1 MRRKI
6 PSTAALTA
14 FEAAA
19 RHSSFTRAAG
29 ELALTQG
36 AVCRQIAGLEEFL
49 GVKLFRR
56 SKRGVVL
63 TDAGDSYHRQV
74 AQRLDG
80 VERDTLD
87 LMARKGQGG
96 ALELGVV
103 PSFGTQWLLPRL
115 ADFNRLHPNITVHMS
130 SRTRPFLFADSGLDA
145 AIYSGDGHW
154 PGATA
159 TALFPESM
167 VPVCSPGLIAPR
179 KRLSAERLAAMPLL
193 QQATRPYI
201 WRQFLG
207 ALGVSTSRDLVGP
220 RYELFSMSVRAA
232 VLGMGVAL
240 VPELVAESELQEGRL
255 IVPLRHPFGAERAFY
270 LVCPESKA
278 DNPVLRVFKDWL
290 STYAALRFADKVN

>member
-19 RHSSFTRAAG
+19 RHSSFTQAAG

-36 AVCRQIAGLEEFL
+36 AVCRQVAGLEGFL

-74 AQRLDG
+74 AQRLDA

-115 ADFNRLHPNITVHMS
+115 ADFNRLHPNVTVHLA
-130 SRTRPFLFADSGLDA
+130 SRTRPFIFADSGLDA
-145 AIYSGDGHW
+145 AIYAGDGHW
-154 PGATA
+154 PGGAA
-159 TALFPESM
+159 TALFPENM
-167 VPVCSPGLIAPR
+167 VPVCSPALIAPR
-179 KRLSAERLAAMPLL
+179 KRLSAAGLAALPLL
-193 QQATRPYI
+193 QQATRPYL
-201 WRQFLG
+201 WRQFL
-207 ALGVSTSRDLVGP
+207 ATLGVSSARDLVGP
-220 RYELFSMSVRAA
+220 RYELFSMSVHAA

-240 VPELVAESELQEGRL
+240 VPEVVVESELLGGQL
-255 IVPLRHPFGAERAFY
+255 IVPLRHPFGSERAFY
-270 LVCPESKA
+270 LVCPEAKA
-278 DNPVLRVFKDWL
+278 DDPVLRVFKDWL
-290 STYAALRFADKVN
+290 LTCAASLKPAAAG

>member
-19 RHSSFTRAAG
+19 RHSSFTQAAN
-29 ELALTQG
+29 ELSLTQG
-36 AVCRQIAGLEEFL
+36 AVCRQVAGLETFL

-56 SKRGVVL
+56 SRRGVVL
-63 TDAGDSYHRQV
+63 TEAGDGYYRQV

-115 ADFNRLHPNITVHMS
+115 VDFNRLHPNVTVHLS

-145 AIYSGDGHW
+145 AIYAGDGRW

-159 TALFPESM
+159 TALFPERI
-167 VPVCSPGLIAPR
+167 VPVCSPRLIAPR
-179 KRLSAERLAAMPLL
+179 KRVSAETLAALPLL
-193 QQATRPYI
+193 QQSTRPYI
-201 WRQFLG
+201 WRQFF
-207 ALGVSTSRDLVGP
+207 ASLGVNIGHDLVGP
-220 RYELFSMSVRAA
+220 RYELFSMSVHAA
-232 VLGMGVAL
+232 ILGMGVAL
-240 VPELVAESELQEGRL
+240 VPALVVEAELQDGRL
-255 IVPLRHPFGAERAFY
+255 IVPLEHPFGAQNSYY
-270 LVCPESKA
+270 LVCPEAKA
-278 DNPVLRVFKDWL
+278 DSPVLRAFRDWL
-290 STYAALRFADKVN
+290 LGLVHQP